1 MKALNILEFI
11 NSGDNVRSKY
21 NVSINSQEVYLLY
34 SRYENKIL
42 DDWDFYYNF
51 LPPKWKEEVLRYK
64 FNTDRNNSL
73 MGKLML
79 YIGYY
84 ILTGRRI
91 LLNDL
96 LKGTFG
102 KPYFKNSR
110 INFNLSHSGN
120 GVICGFSINSLGVDI
135 EKLSSID
142 IDCFEDVFTY
152 EEFEI
157 IKKEGEEKFFNFWT
171 QKEAISKEIGKG
183 LILPFK
189 NIELGVNRAKIN
201 NELWHIKGERMD
213 EFYYSVASRVPIKN
227 VKILNIYF

>member
-1 MKALNILEFI
+1 MKALNILECI
-11 NSGDNVRSKY
+11 NSGDNVRAKY
-21 NVSINSQEVYLLY
+21 NVDFKSNDVYLLY
-34 SRYENKIL
+34 SKHEKKIL
-42 DDWDFYYNF
+42 DDWHFYFNF
-51 LPPKWKEEVLRYK
+51 LPPKLKEEVLRYK
-64 FNTDRNNSL
+64 LSTDRNNSL

-102 KPYFKNSR
+102 KPYVKNSR
-110 INFNLSHSGN
+110 INFNISHSGN

-135 EKLSSID
+135 EKPSSID
-142 IDCFEDVFTY
+142 IECFEDVFTY

-183 LILPFK
+183 LILPF
-189 NIELGVNRAKIN
+189 R
-201 NELWHIKGERMD
+201 
-213 EFYYSVASRVPIKN
+213 
-227 VKILNIYF
+227 